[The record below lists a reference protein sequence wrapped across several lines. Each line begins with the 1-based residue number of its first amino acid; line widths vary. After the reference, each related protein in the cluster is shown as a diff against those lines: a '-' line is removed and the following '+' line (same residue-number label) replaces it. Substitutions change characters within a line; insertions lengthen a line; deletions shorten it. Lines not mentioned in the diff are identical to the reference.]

1 MKTTRRKRKTSQNK
15 KIKNAT
21 PNVYDG
27 IQFKSQLETYVYKQL
42 KAHNLKAEYEPIKFE
57 LIPSFTFCGKKI
69 RAMTYTPDFVGDN
82 FIIEAKGRPN
92 DVWPYKWKWFMWS
105 LLNKGLAEKYKLFV
119 VHNHKETDECIR
131 RIEGNEC
138 LVFVECLRDKCNEML
153 TEHEREVKKLKS
165 RRD

>member
-1 MKTTRRKRKTSQNK
+1 MKQRKTKRKKTTNQKV
-15 KIKNAT
+15 KNAT
-21 PNVYDG
+21 PNIYDG
-27 IQFKSQLETYVYKQL
+27 I
-42 KAHNLKAEYEPIKFE
+42 E
-57 LIPSFTFCGKKI
+57 LIPAFTFCGKKI

-131 RIEGNEC
+131 RIQE
-138 LVFVECLRDKCNEML
+138 L
-153 TEHEREVKKLKS
+153 
-165 RRD
+165 

>member
-1 MKTTRRKRKTSQNK
+1 MRMKSIRRKRKTSQNK
-15 KIKNAT
+15 KVKNAT

-105 LLNKGLAEKYKLFV
+105 LLNKDLADKYKLFV

-131 RIEGNEC
+131 RIQE
-138 LVFVECLRDKCNEML
+138 L
-153 TEHEREVKKLKS
+153 
-165 RRD
+165 

>member
-131 RIEGNEC
+131 QIQG
-138 LVFVECLRDKCNEML
+138 KQ
-153 TEHEREVKKLKS
+153 
-165 RRD
+165 

>member
-1 MKTTRRKRKTSQNK
+1 MKQRKTKRKKTTNQKV
-15 KIKNAT
+15 KNAT
-21 PNVYDG
+21 PNIYDG
-27 IQFKSQLETYVYKQL
+27 IEFKSKLETYVYKQL

-57 LIPSFTFCGKKI
+57 LIPAFTFCGKKI

-92 DVWPYKWKWFMWS
+92 DVWPYKWKWFMWL

-131 RIEGNEC
+131 RIQE
-138 LVFVECLRDKCNEML
+138 L
-153 TEHEREVKKLKS
+153 
-165 RRD
+165 